1 MVMEKSCGAIVYHRG
16 ISKIKYLLVKQ
27 KNGYYGFPKGHVED
41 NENEHETATRE
52 IKEETGLDVK
62 FIGDFRETMEYVLPD
77 KNDTSKTVVFFLAEF
92 SKQKIKIQDDEIQ
105 KFALV
110 DYNKAMQLLK
120 FENLKEILK
129 KASLYIKNNNK

>member
-1 MVMEKSCGAIVYHRG
+1 MEKSCGAIVYHKG
-16 ISKIKYLLVKQ
+16 IYKIKYLLVKQ
-27 KNGYYGFPKGHVED
+27 KNGYYGFPKGHVEG

-77 KNDTSKTVVFFLAEF
+77 KKDTSKTVVFFLAEF

-129 KASLYIKNNNK
+129 KANLYIKKNNK